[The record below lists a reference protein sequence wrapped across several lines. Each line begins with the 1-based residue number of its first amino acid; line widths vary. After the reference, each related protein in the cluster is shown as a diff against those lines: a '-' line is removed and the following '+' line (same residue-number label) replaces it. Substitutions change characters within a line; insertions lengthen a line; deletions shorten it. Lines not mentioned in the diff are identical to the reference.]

1 MSGLL
6 VAAPAS
12 GSGKTTV
19 TLGLARALADA
30 GVRLVSGKAGP
41 DYIDP
46 AFHAAASRKPCLNY
60 DPWAMRTELLRAN
73 AAVQGEE
80 GDFLL
85 VEAMMGLFDGAADG
99 TGAPADLAATL
110 GLPVVLVVDCSRL
123 SQSVAAMVKG
133 YMDFRSDIRVAGA
146 ILNKVG
152 SARHEAMLRGALE
165 ASGIEIFGVLERDEA
180 LALPERH
187 LGLVQAGEHGA
198 LETFIAHAAD
208 VVTRCCNLDRLVA
221 VAAARP
227 AQRPASSVS
236 RLPPLGQR
244 IAVARDQAFAFTYE
258 HMLAGWRMA
267 GASLSF
273 FSPLANE
280 APAAD
285 ADAVY
290 LPGGYP
296 ELHAATLANAGH
308 FRLGMS
314 DAARREARIYGECGG
329 YMVLGDAL
337 VAADGSRYDMLGLL
351 PLVTSFA
358 KRRRHLGYRR
368 VTPLSGSGFDRAM
381 TAHEF
386 HYSTV
391 VHEGEAARLFA
402 VTDAMGNDLGE
413 AGLRRGAVSGSY
425 MHLIDLAPEAA

>member
-6 VAAPAS
+6 IAAPAS

-19 TLGLARALADA
+19 TLGLARALADG
-30 GVRLVSGKAGP
+30 GVSLVSGKAGP

-46 AFHAAASRKPCLNY
+46 AFHAAASRRACLNY
-60 DPWAMRTELLRAN
+60 DPWAMRPELIRAN
-73 AAVQGEE
+73 AAMQAGE

-123 SQSVAAMVKG
+123 SQSVAAMVRG
-133 YMDFRSDIRVAGA
+133 YVDFRSDIRVAGV

-152 SARHEAMLRGALE
+152 SRKHEMMLRGALE
-165 ASGIEIFGVLERDEA
+165 ASGIEIFGVLERNPG

-187 LGLVQAGEHGA
+187 LGLVQAGEHGG
-198 LETFIAHAAD
+198 LEAFIARAAEA
-208 VVTRCCNLDRLVA
+208 VLRCCDIERLLA
-221 VAAARP
+221 VAGRHALPEISA
-227 AQRPASSVS
+227 VS
-236 RLPPLGQR
+236 LLSPLGQHV
-244 IAVARDQAFAFTYE
+244 AVARDTAFAFTYE
-258 HMLAGWRMA
+258 HLLMGWRSA
-267 GASLSF
+267 GANLSF
-273 FSPLANE
+273 FSPLADE
-280 APAAD
+280 MPAAD

-296 ELHAATLANAGH
+296 ELHAESLANAGR
-308 FRLGMS
+308 FRLGMEE
-314 DAARREARIYGECGG
+314 AARRGARIYGECGG
-329 YMVLGDAL
+329 YMVLGEGL
-337 VAADGSRYDMLGLL
+337 VAADGSRHGMLGLL

-358 KRRRHLGYRR
+358 ERRRHLGYRLIK
-368 VTPLSGSGFDRAM
+368 PLPGSGFGAPM

-386 HYSTV
+386 HYSTIV
-391 VHEGEAARLFA
+391 REGEADRLFT
-402 VTDAMGNDLGE
+402 VTDAMGDDLGA

-425 MHLIDLAPEAA
+425 MHIIDLALEAA

>member
-6 VAAPAS
+6 IAAPAS

-19 TLGLARALADA
+19 TLGLARALADV
-30 GVRLVSGKAGP
+30 GVPLVSGKAGP

-46 AFHAAASRKPCLNY
+46 AFHAAASRRPCLNY
-60 DPWAMRTELLRAN
+60 DPWAMRPELIRAN
-73 AAVQGEE
+73 AAMQAGE

-110 GLPVVLVVDCSRL
+110 GLPVVMVVDCSRL

-133 YMDFRSDIRVAGA
+133 YAEFRSDIRVAGV

-152 SARHEAMLRGALE
+152 SAKHEMMLRGALD
-165 ASGIEIFGVLERDEA
+165 ASGIEIFGVLERDAA

-187 LGLVQAGEHGA
+187 LGLVQAGEHGG
-198 LETFIAHAAD
+198 LEGFIARAAEA
-208 VVTRCCNLDRLVA
+208 VASRCDIDRLLA
-221 VAAARP
+221 VAARNALPPIP
-227 AQRPASSVS
+227 AVS
-236 RLPPLGQR
+236 LLPPLGQR
-244 IAVARDQAFAFTYE
+244 IAIARDTAFAFAYE
-258 HMLAGWRMA
+258 HLLLGWRSA
-267 GASLSF
+267 GAELSF

-280 APAAD
+280 APTLD

-296 ELHAATLANAGH
+296 ELHAETLANAGH
-308 FRLGMS
+308 FRLGME
-314 DAARREARIYGECGG
+314 DAARRGARIYGECGG
-329 YMVLGDAL
+329 YMTLGEGL
-337 VAADGSRYDMLGLL
+337 VAADGSRYGMLGLL

-358 KRRRHLGYRR
+358 ERRRHLGYRL
-368 VTPLSGSGFDRAM
+368 VTPLDGSGFSAPM

-391 VHEGEAARLFA
+391 VHEGEAERLFS
-402 VTDAMGNDLGE
+402 VTDAMGDDLGT
-413 AGLRRGAVSGSY
+413 AGLRRGAISGSY
-425 MHLIDLAPEAA
+425 MHLIDLAPVAA

>member
-1 MSGLL
+1 M
-6 VAAPAS
+6 
-12 GSGKTTV
+12 
-19 TLGLARALADA
+19 
-30 GVRLVSGKAGP
+30 
-41 DYIDP
+41 
-46 AFHAAASRKPCLNY
+46 
-60 DPWAMRTELLRAN
+60 
-73 AAVQGEE
+73 
-80 GDFLL
+80 
-85 VEAMMGLFDGAADG
+85 
-99 TGAPADLAATL
+99 
-110 GLPVVLVVDCSRL
+110 

-133 YMDFRSDIRVAGA
+133 YVDFRSNIHVAGV

-152 SARHEAMLRGALE
+152 SIRHEAMLRGALD
-165 ASGIEIFGVLERDEA
+165 AAGIEILGVLFNDRA

-198 LETFIAHAAD
+198 LEAFIEHAAD
-208 VVTRCCNLDRLVA
+208 VVTRGCDLDRLIS

-227 AQRPASSVS
+227 AQEPAPAVS

-244 IAVARDQAFAFTYE
+244 IAIARDQAFAFTYE

-267 GASLSF
+267 GASISF
-273 FSPLANE
+273 FSPLCDE
-280 APAAD
+280 APADD

-296 ELHAATLANAGH
+296 ELHAATLANAGR

-314 DAARREARIYGECGG
+314 DAACRGARIYGECGG
-329 YMVLGDAL
+329 YMVLGEA
-337 VAADGSRYDMLGLL
+337 VIAADGSRHGMLGLL

-358 KRRRHLGYRR
+358 ERRRHLGYRR
-368 VTPLSGSGFDRAM
+368 VTPLPDSGFCAPM

-391 VHEGEAARLFA
+391 VHEGAAARLFA
-402 VTDAMGNDLGE
+402 VTDAMGDDLGE
-413 AGLRRGAVSGSY
+413 AGLRIGNVSGSY